1 MSWFGFGGEDNN
13 KPKSS
18 SGSGGE
24 YDTSFPGDTQHNSG
38 FSAADMGESRAPMS
52 AGGMDP
58 FQAQLMQLQQ
68 QQMAQAVIYKLTE
81 LAFNKCVA
89 KVQCRA
95 RTFLPIC
102 IFLSRLSSNDYSP
115 SPPLPCAAW
124 KLPLRQRE
132 ELH

>member
-81 LAFNKCVA
+81 LAFNKCVT

-95 RTFLPIC
+95 HLH
-102 IFLSRLSSNDYSP
+102 LSLET
-115 SPPLPCAAW
+115 LI
-124 KLPLRQRE
+124 
-132 ELH
+132 